1 MYRIGI
7 LCFPTYGGS
16 GVVATELAR
25 SLAERGHEVHVI
37 SYAPPVRLQRYS
49 PHIVF
54 HEVPVFEYPLFE
66 SPLYTIHA
74 AATIA
79 NLVQY
84 ADLQVVH
91 AHYALPHG
99 ISAFL
104 ARASLD
110 APRFAIVT
118 TLHGTDVTLVGQHP
132 SFFPITRLALLQSD
146 RLSCVSRFLEGV
158 VRDRFRV
165 SPERVTVIPNFVD
178 TSVLVPKPLE
188 ERRRQWRTDKCIV
201 HVSNFRPVK
210 RVLDV
215 LRVFERVRTRVPC
228 ELVLIGDGPDRIL
241 AEQYCVERGLY
252 RSVHFLGKQED
263 VGPPLQ
269 GASVFLLPSE
279 LESFGLA
286 ALEAMS
292 CGVPVVATAVGGVP
306 EVIEDGVQGFL
317 HAVGDI
323 EGMAAHVEQLLTD
336 EDLWVRMSEA
346 ARRRALDFD
355 RERVVPQYEILYD
368 TVMKGRSDEVTE

>member
-1 MYRIGI
+1 MPYRIGI

-37 SYAPPVRLQRYS
+37 SYAQPVRLQRYS

-104 ARASLD
+104 ARVSLD
-110 APRFAIVT
+110 DPRFAIVT
-118 TLHGTDVTLVGQHP
+118 TLHGTDVTFVGQHP

-146 RLSCVSRFLEGV
+146 RLSCVSRFLAGV
-158 VRDRFRV
+158 VQDRFHV
-165 SPERVTVIPNFVD
+165 PSERVTVIPNFVD
-178 TSVLVPKPLE
+178 TATLVPKPLA
-188 ERRRQWRTDKCIV
+188 ERRRQWRADKCIV

-215 LRVFERVRTRVPC
+215 LRVFERVRSRTPC

-241 AEQYCVERGLY
+241 AEQYCMERGLY
-252 RSVHFLGKQED
+252 RYVHFLGKQED

-292 CGVPVVATAVGGVP
+292 CGVPVVATGVGGVP

-323 EGMAAHVEQLLTD
+323 EGMAASVERLLTD
-336 EDLWVRMSEA
+336 EDLWVQMSEA
-346 ARRRALDFD
+346 ARRRALQFD
-355 RERVVPQYEILYD
+355 RSQVVPQYEVLYD
-368 TVMKGRSDEVTE
+368 QVMTQR

>member
-1 MYRIGI
+1 MPYRIGI

-37 SYAPPVRLQRYS
+37 SYAQPVRLQRYS

-104 ARASLD
+104 ARVSLD
-110 APRFAIVT
+110 DPRFAIVT
-118 TLHGTDVTLVGQHP
+118 TLHGTDVTFVGQHP

-146 RLSCVSRFLEGV
+146 RLSCVSRFLAGV

-165 SPERVTVIPNFVD
+165 PPERVTVIPNFVD
-178 TSVLVPKPLE
+178 TATLAPKPLE
-188 ERRRQWRTDKCIV
+188 DRRRQWAVDKRVV

-215 LRVFERVRTRVPC
+215 LRVFERVRARIPC
-228 ELVLIGDGPDRIL
+228 ELILIGDGPDRIL
-241 AEQYCVERGLY
+241 AEQYCMERGLY
-252 RSVHFLGKQED
+252 RHVHFLGKQED
-263 VGPPLQ
+263 VGPPLRD
-269 GASVFLLPSE
+269 ASVFLLPSE

-306 EVIEDGVQGFL
+306 EVIEDGAQGFL
-317 HAVGDI
+317 HAVGDV
-323 EGMAAHVEQLLTD
+323 EAMAASVERLLTD

-346 ARRRALDFD
+346 ARRRALQFD
-355 RERVVPQYEILYD
+355 RNRVVPQYEVLYD
-368 TVMKGRSDEVTE
+368 QVMA